1 MVARGEVRWL
11 LFDDEAKRRPGLIL
25 TRDAVANRLRTV
37 IVAPLTST
45 MRGLP
50 SEVPLGPDHGLPQR
64 CVVNLD
70 NITGVD
76 ADLLGAV
83 VATLSAE
90 KMAEVCIAL
99 ALAVG
104 CD

>member
-1 MVARGEVRWL
+1 MVARSEVRWL
-11 LFDDEAKRRPGLIL
+11 LFNDEAKRRPGLIL

-45 MRGLP
+45 VRGVP
-50 SEVPLGPDHGLPQR
+50 SEVPLGHEQGLPKR
-64 CVVNLD
+64 CVVSLD
-70 NITGVD
+70 NTTGVD
-76 ADLLGAV
+76 IDLLGAV
-83 VATLSAE
+83 IATLSAE